1 MRARAPGASAS
12 TGGSAGKAIAVIAL
26 ERQLRSRLRL
36 RWRVRWQRN
45 SGTSERSHT
54 ALQWRDH
61 SLKDATRSP
70 ITNTTFFALY
80 ARVPLHGLYL
90 FLPARAP
97 ALPPGVSS
105 SVRSQ
110 SRPPVGAGCQGGLP
124 VTLGLV
130 NLVNCIGHRDLYPR
144 THHVTL
150 LCAVR
155 VGLSRMCN
163 QVVVGENDVP
173 CLERRLQVQSK
184 IAKCQHASS
193 GPSEPA

>member
-70 ITNTTFFALY
+70 ITNTTFFALC
-80 ARVPLHGLYL
+80 ARSFTRPIPL
-90 FLPARAP
+90 FTC
-97 ALPPGVSS
+97 
-105 SVRSQ
+105 
-110 SRPPVGAGCQGGLP
+110 SRPGPSARRVLVCSLTVATPCWRWLP
-124 VTLGLV
+124 
-130 NLVNCIGHRDLYPR
+130 RRPPRYPR
-144 THHVTL
+144 T
-150 LCAVR
+150 R
-155 VGLSRMCN
+155 QSR
-163 QVVVGENDVP
+163 QLHRPPRLVSTHAP
-173 CLERRLQVQSK
+173 CDAALRRPCRPLAHVQSGGCWRK
-184 IAKCQHASS
+184 RCTLPRAAPTSA
-193 GPSEPA
+193 E